1 MPFFGAGMVEVPP
14 EGYKRT
20 KNSRK
25 MQMIFFVH
33 EGKVTVEVGD
43 LKFGMSQGG
52 VWQVPRGTFT
62 APVSVSSRYLTR
74 PITSAPYLSNHGN
87 LFLSGQTAVCL

>member
-1 MPFFGAGMVEVPP
+1 VQGSAFRYAKVMTMPFFGAGMVEVPP

-43 LKFGMSQGG
+43 IKFGMSKGG
-52 VWQVPRGTFT
+52 VWQVPRGTFLF
-62 APVSVSSRYLTR
+62 PSFVSSV
-74 PITSAPYLSNHGN
+74 IQSA
-87 LFLSGQTAVCL
+87 LFERLEEQR